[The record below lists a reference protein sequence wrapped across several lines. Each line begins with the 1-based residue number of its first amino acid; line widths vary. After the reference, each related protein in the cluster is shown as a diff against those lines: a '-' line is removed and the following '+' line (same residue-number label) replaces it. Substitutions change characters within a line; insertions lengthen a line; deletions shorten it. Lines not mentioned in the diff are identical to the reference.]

1 MCIVRERTV
10 RGTRGGGMRSGY
22 GNFVWKVCVEVV
34 YGDVK
39 CVGWGL
45 EYRGAKWQS
54 LEDANIAV
62 KKGLIAPPKA
72 NSIKIRPQKGL
83 IYAKLK

>member
-1 MCIVRERTV
+1 
-10 RGTRGGGMRSGY
+10 MRSGY

-54 LEDANIAV
+54 LEDGEHSG
-62 KKGLIAPPKA
+62 KKGPYY
-72 NSIKIRPQKGL
+72 SS
-83 IYAKLK
+83 